1 MLRPLE
7 RTIRFVGARYL
18 PIFALQGA
26 NQTIPEGQ
34 LKESATNYLA
44 HLLAPHNVR

>member
-7 RTIRFVGARYL
+7 QTIRFVGARYL

-26 NQTIPEGQ
+26 NQTIPERQ
-34 LKESATNYLA
+34 LKDSATDYLS
-44 HLLAPHNVR
+44 HLLAPHNVQ